1 MYVMGCWVF
10 SQRERVPIMPGAW
23 PWVVKVNSRKTLGG
37 GGTPK
42 IIIFGIN
49 RHVPL
54 NRACFVPLNQVQGI
68 KIALSLSKRGKFY
81 LSLNDSATR
90 LIFPFCLISHV
101 AWFVYSWFSRT
112 VQSQT
117 QLCSSSSV
125 TPSLNVYLQI
135 LLSQLPL
142 WFMNLYNYMVK
153 LDVSRVS
160 TGRECTYSSFY
171 KWNGHPA

>member
-1 MYVMGCWVF
+1 MYVMGWWVF

-54 NRACFVPLNQVQGI
+54 NWARLLPLNQVQGI
-68 KIALSLSKRGKFY
+68 EIALSLCKRGKFHF
-81 LSLNDSATR
+81 SLNNSATG
-90 LIFPFCLISHV
+90 LIFPFSLVSQF
-101 AWFVYSWFSRT
+101 AWFVYSQFSRT

-117 QLCSSSSV
+117 RLCSSSSV
-125 TPSLNVYLQI
+125 TLSLNVYMQF

-153 LDVSRVS
+153 LDVSRV
-160 TGRECTYSSFY
+160 
-171 KWNGHPA
+171 